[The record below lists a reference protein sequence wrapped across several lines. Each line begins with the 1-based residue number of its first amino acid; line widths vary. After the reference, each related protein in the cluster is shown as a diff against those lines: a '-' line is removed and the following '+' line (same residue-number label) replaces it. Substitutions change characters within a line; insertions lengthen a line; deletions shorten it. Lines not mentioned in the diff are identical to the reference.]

1 MSESG
6 PDRTKYPKPNFK
18 STEKNEENVRS
29 FMAHSMD
36 YVQQLQRPRIIKTH
50 LGLELLPKDLL
61 KTCKLNILLKFIFKP
76 FFIKVKSI
84 REQQISKF
92 AFIFMHEKITK
103 SKQQQQKKTT
113 LNSNIS
119 F

>member
-61 KTCKLNILLKFIFKP
+61 KTCKVNILLSLFLNLFSLKY
-76 FFIKVKSI
+76 
-84 REQQISKF
+84 
-92 AFIFMHEKITK
+92 KIH
-103 SKQQQQKKTT
+103 
-113 LNSNIS
+113 
-119 F
+119 